1 MPYAGEALVQR
12 RLGVGRK
19 ELWRRHPDGIAGEFA
34 DLVDFQAGRLD
45 SVDRELRSA
54 AASVGKWLAQI
65 AEGDHYR
72 MDSLGTLKS
81 EALELE
87 TLGARYGQIVEVLEY
102 SISAYQRAVP
112 TTLLADDARRQA
124 ARTGR
129 QPPPAPPRPAA
140 TTPTSRT
147 TLETPIAAQPL
158 DADAVVQVSP
168 PTSLRAQ
175 ESAQPRTR

>member
-54 AASVGKWLAQI
+54 AASVGKRLAQI

-72 MDSLGTLKS
+72 VDSLGTLKS

-87 TLGARYGQIVEVLEY
+87 TLGARYGQMVEVLEY

-124 ARTGR
+124 ARTGS
-129 QPPPAPPRPAA
+129 AAA
-140 TTPTSRT
+140 TRT
-147 TLETPIAAQPL
+147 TSPGGNDPDQPHHPGDAHRHPTP
-158 DADAVVQVSP
+158 
-168 PTSLRAQ
+168 R
-175 ESAQPRTR
+175 R

>member
-1 MPYAGEALVQR
+1 MPYAGEALIQR

-54 AASVGKWLAQI
+54 AASVGKRLAQI
-65 AEGDHYR
+65 TEGDHYR
-72 MDSLGTLKS
+72 VDSLGTLKS

-87 TLGARYGQIVEVLEY
+87 TLGARYGQMVEVLEY

-112 TTLLADDARRQA
+112 TALLADDARRQA
-124 ARTGR
+124 ARTGS
-129 QPPPAPPRPAA
+129 AAA
-140 TTPTSRT
+140 TRT
-147 TLETPIAAQPL
+147 TSPGSNDPDQPHHPGDAHRRPTP
-158 DADAVVQVSP
+158 
-168 PTSLRAQ
+168 R
-175 ESAQPRTR
+175 R